1 MFTGSS
7 LVPSVATVKLSGAV
21 HTDRGR
27 VRRENQD
34 SYGFSA
40 AAGLYLVADGMG
52 GRAGGKEASS
62 EAARVVT
69 EAITAAPPDGANG
82 AERLRRAIDLANRR
96 VWDVAQ
102 TDPSLTG
109 MGTTIAALLFEDES
123 AHIAHVGDSRVYR
136 IRDGAVVLLTRDHSY
151 LAELAERGIEVDAAQ
166 RRAYGSTLTR
176 ALGVAPT
183 VQVDVSTERVAI
195 GDTYIICSD
204 GVHRLVEPADMQA
217 TIAASGGDLTGA
229 CIAIVERANAGG
241 GPDNSTIILLRAAPD
256 GGPDAAGGGYD
267 DKTII
272 MPRPGPGNGQGEGS

>member
-1 MFTGSS
+1 
-7 LVPSVATVKLSGAV
+7 VKLSGAV

-52 GRAGGKEASS
+52 GRAGGRQAST

-69 EAITAAPPDGANG
+69 EAIAAGLPGVAGG
-82 AERLRRAIDLANRR
+82 AERLRSAIDLANRR

-102 TDPSLTG
+102 ADPALNG
-109 MGTTIAALLFEDES
+109 MGTTIAALLFEGET

-136 IRDGAVVLLTRDHSY
+136 IRDGAVVPLTRDHSY

-176 ALGVAPT
+176 ALGVAPS
-183 VQVDVSTERVAI
+183 VQVDVSTEQVAI

-204 GVHRLVEPADMQA
+204 GVHRLVDPADMQA
-217 TIAASGGDLTGA
+217 TIAASGGDLARA
-229 CIAIVERANAGG
+229 CVAIVERANAGG
-241 GPDNSTIILLRAAPD
+241 GPDNSTIIVLHAGSDGAPD
-256 GGPDAAGGGYD
+256 GTAGGGYD
-267 DKTII
+267 DETII
-272 MPRPGPGNGQGEGS
+272 MPRPGPDGGQGGPS

>member
-1 MFTGSS
+1 
-7 LVPSVATVKLSGAV
+7 VKLSGAV

-52 GRAGGKEASS
+52 GRAGGKEASA

-69 EAITAAPPDGANG
+69 EAIAATAPGAADGAD
-82 AERLRRAIDLANRR
+82 RLRRAIDLANRR

-109 MGTTIAALLFEDES
+109 MGTTIAALLFEDET

-176 ALGVAPT
+176 ALGVAPS
-183 VQVDVSTERVAI
+183 VQVDVSTERVAV

-204 GVHRLVEPADMQA
+204 GVHRLVEAADMQA
-217 TIAASGGDLTGA
+217 TIAASGGDLARA

-241 GPDNSTIILLRAAPD
+241 GPDNSTIIVLHAGPDGAPD
-256 GGPDAAGGGYD
+256 GTAGGGYD
-267 DKTII
+267 DETVVL
-272 MPRPGPGNGQGEGS
+272 PRPGPGNGQGGPS